1 MKASFFLMSIFLL
14 LQTFQSSAQ
23 IYGEFKVL
31 KIDSTPN
38 FYLINVKNKKWKGL
52 ILTPK
57 NDSLEDKKQCKIE
70 LGKRYVLTLLLNSLT
85 RGIPSTASPQIAI
98 DNKVIWKTGD
108 NFMVYF
114 TDDIRRLFYL
124 RQERIIQ

>member
-1 MKASFFLMSIFLL
+1 MFLL
-14 LQTFQSSAQ
+14 IKTFHSSAQ
-23 IYGEFKVL
+23 ISGEFKVL
-31 KIDSTPN
+31 KIDSTSN
-38 FYLINVKNKKWKGL
+38 FYLINVKNKKLKGL
-52 ILTPK
+52 ILIPK
-57 NDSLEDKKQCKIE
+57 NDSLEDKQQSKIE
-70 LGKRYVLTLLLNSLT
+70 VGKQYVLTLLLNSLT

-124 RQERIIQ
+124 RFERKID